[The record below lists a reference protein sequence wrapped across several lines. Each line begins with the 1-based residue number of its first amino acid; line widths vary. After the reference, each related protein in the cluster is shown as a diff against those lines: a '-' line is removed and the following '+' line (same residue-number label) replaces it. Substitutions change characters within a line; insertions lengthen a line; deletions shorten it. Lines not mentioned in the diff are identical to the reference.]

1 MTHGELEDAIPLY
14 AIGALERGERQ
25 VLDAHLLSGCPSCHS
40 ALREFQAVAAALP
53 FGLDIVAPPRLLKAS
68 IMAARTA
75 AADHDAMGHTSDLS
89 RLGPGKWMEHVS
101 QPNSRSTM
109 AWLSVFPRWFLGT
122 AIAAA
127 VAGSIAMAWI
137 AQDSHVPDD
146 TVASAQWQAQVA
158 SAASQSAELQRR
170 LEERERSLIGARE
183 ELQRSLADMAELK
196 DQLIQREAEL
206 DVLKTQLDQ
215 YEKRRVRAPED
226 ELAVLLRTPTIKAA
240 VLAGT
245 EAARDASGIFL
256 HDRRARKIWLYTLN
270 LPACPAGTEYRLWLL
285 NEKPVSVGAF
295 RVGKGETS
303 HLFVQSVP
311 DFHGAKAFS
320 VSLEPAG
327 GGPEPAGVSYLRS
340 AL

>member
-14 AIGALERGERQ
+14 AIGALERSERQ

-40 ALREFQAVAAALP
+40 ALREFQTVAAALP

-68 IMAARTA
+68 IMAARASA
-75 AADHDAMGHTSDLS
+75 AGHDTMGHTSDLP

-101 QPNSRSTM
+101 QPDSRSIIARM
-109 AWLSVFPRWFLGT
+109 NGVPRWIVGS
-122 AIAAA
+122 AVAAA

-137 AQDSHVPDD
+137 ARDSHVTDD
-146 TVASAQWQAQVA
+146 SVALTQWKAQAA

-170 LEERERSLIGARE
+170 LEEREQSLVRARE

-206 DVLKTQLDQ
+206 DVLKTRLDQ
-215 YEKRRVRAPED
+215 DEKRRARAPED
-226 ELAVLLRTPTIKAA
+226 ELAVLLRTPTIRAA

-245 EAARDASGIFL
+245 EAAGDASGIFL
-256 HDRRARKIWLYTLN
+256 YDHRTRKAWLYTLN

-295 RVGKGETS
+295 RIGKGETS

-311 DFHGAKAFS
+311 DFPGAKAFS

-327 GGPEPAGVSYLRS
+327 GSRQPAGVPYLRS
-340 AL
+340 SL

>member
-14 AIGALERGERQ
+14 AIGALERSERQ

-40 ALREFQAVAAALP
+40 ALREFQTVAAALP

-68 IMAARTA
+68 IMAARASTA
-75 AADHDAMGHTSDLS
+75 GHDTMGHTSDLP

-101 QPNSRSTM
+101 QPDSRSTI
-109 AWLSVFPRWFLGT
+109 AWMNGVPRWIVGS
-122 AIAAA
+122 AVAAA
-127 VAGSIAMAWI
+127 VAGSVAMAWI
-137 AQDSHVPDD
+137 ARDSHVTDD
-146 TVASAQWQAQVA
+146 SVALTQWKAQAA
-158 SAASQSAELQRR
+158 SAAAQSAELQRR
-170 LEERERSLIGARE
+170 LEEREQSLVRARE
-183 ELQRSLADMAELK
+183 ELQRSLADMADLK

-206 DVLKTQLDQ
+206 DVLKTRLDL
-215 YEKRRVRAPED
+215 YEKRRARAPED

-245 EAARDASGIFL
+245 EAAGDASGIFL
-256 HDRRARKIWLYTLN
+256 YDHRARKAWLYTLN
-270 LPACPAGTEYRLWLL
+270 LPACPAGTEYRLWLM
-285 NEKPVSVGAF
+285 NEQPVSVGAF

-311 DFHGAKAFS
+311 DFPGAKAFS

-327 GGPEPAGVSYLRS
+327 GGRQPAGVPYLRS
-340 AL
+340 SL